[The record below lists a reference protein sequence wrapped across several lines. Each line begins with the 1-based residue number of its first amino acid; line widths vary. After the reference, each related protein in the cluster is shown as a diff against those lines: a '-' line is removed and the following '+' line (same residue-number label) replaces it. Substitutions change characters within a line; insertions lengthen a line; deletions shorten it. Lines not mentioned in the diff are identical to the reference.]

1 MSHFV
6 MPSFEETDFV
16 CNNCGH
22 WFKGRDCGKGILGT
36 LFGLPAGPLASHCP
50 KCPKCG
56 SHNTQQNPC
65 VVY

>member
-36 LFGLPAGPLASHCP
+36 LFGLSTPVVSHCP

-65 VVY
+65 VCY